1 MQRKGRQV
9 EVQTSFILYIIVAF
23 VVIALA
29 GILLRFQQGL
39 LGIILVALTAGLAFY
54 WVRELSKTVKKS
66 NWGNLLCELHE
77 EDGVIS
83 LVAQVPGP
91 AESVKVEVMGKK
103 LLLRGGLGFRR
114 IVNLP
119 FEAKLTDMRY
129 VNGIL
134 SAKLIRREPTAKTY

>member
-1 MQRKGRQV
+1 MQERRK
-9 EVQTSFILYIIVAF
+9 QTEIPSMFILYIIVAL

-54 WVRELSKTVKKS
+54 WIRELSKTVKKS
-66 NWGNLLCELHE
+66 DWSNLLCELHE
-77 EDGVIS
+77 ENGVIS

-91 AESVKVEVMGKK
+91 AENVKVEVMGKK

-119 FEAKLTDMRY
+119 FEARLTDMRY

-134 SAKLIRREPTAKTY
+134 SAKLIRRESTAKTY

>member
-1 MQRKGRQV
+1 MQEKGKQV
-9 EVQTSFILYIIVAF
+9 EIPAAFILYIIVAL
-23 VVIALA
+23 VVIGLA

-39 LGIILVALTAGLAFY
+39 LGIILIALTAGLAFY
-54 WVRELSKTVKKS
+54 WLRELSKAMKKN
-66 NWGNLLCELHE
+66 NWSNLLCELHE

-91 AESVKVEVMGKK
+91 AESVKVEVIGRK
-103 LLLRGGLGFRR
+103 LMLRGGLGFRR

-119 FEAKLTDMRY
+119 FEARITDMRY

-134 SAKLIRREPTAKTY
+134 SAKLVRREPTAKTY